1 MESLNLAQRNN
12 RIIFIAFLTTLCAVS
27 CTERIDINTDAS
39 APRLVI
45 YGCITT
51 DTMQH
56 AISITRSSGYFA
68 TTKPQGISNAL
79 ITISDGYRIFTLTES
94 AAEAGVYLTDADV
107 YGIEGQNYTLNVSL
121 DFDNDGQEEQY
132 SATSYLP
139 HAARLDSIRM
149 QTSTDYDDEIEI
161 SIFGGLSIDKDC
173 YYSFHAFRND
183 VPLNDSLSLFALF
196 DGSLVGTDTMDDVA
210 CYFLDQTKDKTKL
223 ASGDRITLQL
233 NVLTQEY
240 GLFLLKAQTEV
251 LGSVPLL
258 SGPPAN
264 VETNILGAN
273 GEAPANISG
282 YFSAYSGKKCSTV
295 WK

>member
-12 RIIFIAFLTTLCAVS
+12 RIIIIAFLITICAVS
-27 CTERIDINTDAS
+27 CTERIDITTDAS

-45 YGCITT
+45 YGYITT

-68 TTKPQGISNAL
+68 TTKPGGISNAL
-79 ITISDGYRIFTLTES
+79 VTISSGDQVFTLTES
-94 AAEAGVYLTDADV
+94 AEAGVYLTDADV

-132 SATSYLP
+132 GASSYLP

-149 QTSTDYDDEIEI
+149 QPSTDYDDEIEI

-183 VPLNDSLSLFALF
+183 MPLNDSLSLFALF

-251 LGSVPLL
+251 LGSIPLL

-264 VETNILGAN
+264 VETNIRSISGK
-273 GEAPANISG
+273 APANISG